1 MAHIAACMAGN
12 RSSISLQT
20 IARSESPMPS
30 NSGSPTP
37 SHPFRMQQGQE
48 QPKRYQ
54 FFPRET
60 QLPVLNSNK
69 ALDPEKAYAFAM
81 AQKVNRSERS
91 AGSPGQRSGA
101 SSSMSMRRRKPS
113 MPDIEPS
120 PNFVDKA
127 MDSPT
132 IPGRPPLHERSNSAP
147 GGDGKESIER
157 KSRVYHQP
165 ETDDSAAS
173 RTKPI
178 EKKRSV
184 SNRRGA
190 SPKRLAPIVIPQ
202 FVSKPRRLLS
212 KRSFSHLRSGSVSEE
227 SLRSNQLSQHSNGRS
242 PPTPP
247 TASVTDL
254 TSPYSAATPHSAAI
268 PHSARLNPLLTKPL
282 PTPMSAPASQ
292 SQWASSRP
300 WAEVS
305 TPAPVAEEPIP
316 QPTSEPPAVPSKSH
330 PTSSPHHRRGASES
344 IMDRGRPRKR
354 TSSRNKVGSEPRQ
367 SVAVPE
373 ETITQ
378 TTFDKLPSGSRPE
391 DAAANMTASQIVSLQ
406 RQALRQAM
414 QFEVLSAEDVEALS
428 KELHRLDERTRYL
441 RNNYNS
447 IRAGR
452 RNLQERICQFHR
464 IARVAKYSCDTM
476 LKQEEALADLDA
488 CIDEW
493 VNKLERAEDR
503 RTRIRQKL
511 LEHVAAAAIMSIP
524 EMPKTTATEGSED
537 SSEPAVENHTPTLH
551 GIFTPPRS
559 PSRNASPA
567 SSVSPPR
574 LAAHVPSTI
583 LEQPV
588 VEAEEEESFNE
599 AQLQASSASVVSTSS
614 KREEVQSIRVYAGDD
629 IYTLLADV
637 ESEMTKMRHSVNEAI
652 REALPETEPT
662 PDMERDRSAELL
674 CGLEE
679 LTIPDLVGRRRSLS
693 SPLPN
698 SPPAPPPPIKDFP
711 MKKRYS
717 RDLSSML

>member
-1 MAHIAACMAGN
+1 
-12 RSSISLQT
+12 
-20 IARSESPMPS
+20 
-30 NSGSPTP
+30 
-37 SHPFRMQQGQE
+37 
-48 QPKRYQ
+48 
-54 FFPRET
+54 
-60 QLPVLNSNK
+60 
-69 ALDPEKAYAFAM
+69 
-81 AQKVNRSERS
+81 
-91 AGSPGQRSGA
+91 
-101 SSSMSMRRRKPS
+101 
-113 MPDIEPS
+113 
-120 PNFVDKA
+120 
-127 MDSPT
+127 
-132 IPGRPPLHERSNSAP
+132 
-147 GGDGKESIER
+147 
-157 KSRVYHQP
+157 
-165 ETDDSAAS
+165 
-173 RTKPI
+173 
-178 EKKRSV
+178 
-184 SNRRGA
+184 
-190 SPKRLAPIVIPQ
+190 
-202 FVSKPRRLLS
+202 
-212 KRSFSHLRSGSVSEE
+212 
-227 SLRSNQLSQHSNGRS
+227 
-242 PPTPP
+242 
-247 TASVTDL
+247 
-254 TSPYSAATPHSAAI
+254 
-268 PHSARLNPLLTKPL
+268 
-282 PTPMSAPASQ
+282 
-292 SQWASSRP
+292 
-300 WAEVS
+300 
-305 TPAPVAEEPIP
+305 
-316 QPTSEPPAVPSKSH
+316 
-330 PTSSPHHRRGASES
+330 
-344 IMDRGRPRKR
+344 MDRGRPRKR
-354 TSSRNKVGSEPRQ
+354 TSSRNKNGSEPRQ

-391 DAAANMTASQIVSLQ
+391 HAAANMTTSQAGSLQ

-414 QFEVLSAEDVEALS
+414 QFEVLSAGDVEALS
-428 KELHRLDERTRYL
+428 KELHRLDERTQYL
-441 RNNYNS
+441 RNTYNS

-524 EMPKTTATEGSED
+524 DLVKTTVTEGSD
-537 SSEPAVENHTPTLH
+537 DTSEQAAENHTPTLH

-559 PSRNASPA
+559 PSRNGSPA
-567 SSVSPPR
+567 SSASPPR

-599 AQLQASSASVVSTSS
+599 TQVQASSASVVSTSS

-662 PDMERDRSAELL
+662 SELEHDRSAELL

-711 MKKRYS
+711 IKKRYS
-717 RDLSSML
+717 RDVSSML